1 VFQPERK
8 RSVKEVNPFF
18 PGTLEGNRFLAM
30 DLVENR
36 SEENAVVFLP
46 YLSAASFG
54 GEVAD
59 EQFPGVNNDALVF

>member
-1 VFQPERK
+1 
-8 RSVKEVNPFF
+8 
-18 PGTLEGNRFLAM
+18 M